1 MFQGLRTVIYHV
13 RDIDAAKAWY
23 AGLLGKAPYFDEP
36 FYVGF
41 NVGGFELGLQPIEAM
56 DLGDTAPKSVGV
68 VTYWG
73 VPDAAA
79 AMARLLAAGA
89 VEHEGIQDVGD
100 GIMVGAVID
109 PFGNV
114 VGIIQNLH
122 FQIAVPTA

>member
-1 MFQGLRTVIYHV
+1 MFEGLRTVIYHV
-13 RDIDAAKAWY
+13 SDMNQAKAWY
-23 AGLLGKAPYFDEP
+23 AGLLGKAPYFDES
-36 FYVGF
+36 FYIGF
-41 NVGGFELGLQPIEAM
+41 NVGGFELGLQPIEEI
-56 DLGDTAPKSVGV
+56 DTAPKSVGV

-89 VEHEGIQDVGD
+89 TEHEGVQDVGD
-100 GIMVGAVID
+100 GIMVGSVID

-122 FQIAVPTA
+122 FQIAANV

>member
-1 MFQGLRTVIYHV
+1 MFEGLRTVIYHV
-13 RDIDAAKAWY
+13 SDIKRATDWY
-23 AGLLGKAPYFDEP
+23 TDLLGKGPYFNEP

-41 NVGGFELGLQPIEAM
+41 NVGGFELGLQPIEAP
-56 DLGDTAPKSVGV
+56 DEAQKSVGV

-73 VPDAAA
+73 VPDANA

-89 VEHEGIQDVGD
+89 TEHEGVQDVGD
-100 GIMVGAVID
+100 GIMVGSVID

-122 FQIAVPTA
+122 FQIQATA

>member
-1 MFQGLRTVIYHV
+1 MFEGLRTVIYHV
-13 RDIDAAKAWY
+13 SEMNEAKAWY

-36 FYVGF
+36 YYIGF
-41 NVGGFELGLQPIEAM
+41 NVGGFELGLQPIEAA
-56 DLGDTAPKSVGV
+56 DEARKSVGV

-79 AMARLLAAGA
+79 AMARLLEAGA
-89 VEHEGIQDVGD
+89 TEHEGVQDVGD
-100 GIMVGAVID
+100 GIMVGSVID

-122 FQIAVPTA
+122 FQIAPTT

>member
-1 MFQGLRTVIYHV
+1 MIKGLRTVIYHV
-13 RDIDAAKAWY
+13 DEITAGKEWY
-23 AGLLGKAPYFDEP
+23 SKILGINPYFDEP

-41 NVGGFELGLQPIEAM
+41 NVGGFELGLQPIASPDEAQ
-56 DLGDTAPKSVGV
+56 KSVGV

-79 AMARLLAAGA
+79 AMARLLEAGA
-89 VEHEGIQDVGD
+89 TEHEGVQDVGD
-100 GIMVGAVID
+100 GIMVGSVID

-122 FQIAVPTA
+122 FQIAAP

>member
-1 MFQGLRTVIYHV
+1 MFEGLRTVIYHV
-13 RDIDAAKAWY
+13 DDMEQAKAWY

-36 FYVGF
+36 FYIGF
-41 NVGGFELGLQPIEAM
+41 NVGGFELGLQPIEAT
-56 DLGDTAPKSVGV
+56 DTAPKSVGV

-79 AMARLLAAGA
+79 AMARLLEAGA
-89 VEHEGIQDVGD
+89 TEHEGVQDVGD
-100 GIMVGAVID
+100 GIMVGSVID

-122 FQIAVPTA
+122 FQIAATA

>member
-1 MFQGLRTVIYHV
+1 MFEGLRTVIYHV
-13 RDIDAAKAWY
+13 SDMQQAKAWY

-36 FYVGF
+36 FYIGF
-41 NVGGFELGLQPIEAM
+41 NVGGFELGLQPNEAT
-56 DLGDTAPKSVGV
+56 DTAPKSVGV

-79 AMARLLAAGA
+79 AMARLLEAGA
-89 VEHEGIQDVGD
+89 TEHEGVQDVGD
-100 GIMVGAVID
+100 GIMVGSVID

-122 FQIAVPTA
+122 FQIAATA

>member
-1 MFQGLRTVIYHV
+1 MFEGLRTVIYHV
-13 RDIDAAKAWY
+13 SDMKQATDWY
-23 AGLLGKAPYFDEP
+23 AGLLGKTPYFNEP

-41 NVGGFELGLQPIEAM
+41 NVGGFELGLQPIEAE
-56 DLGDTAPKSVGV
+56 DTAPKSVGV

-89 VEHEGIQDVGD
+89 TEHEGIQDVGD
-100 GIMVGAVID
+100 GIMVGSVID

-122 FQIAVPTA
+122 FQIETTA